1 MFGNLKI
8 PLEIEESVINS
19 IKAHKYNGYGP
30 STGKRVLEPAGN
42 LSLEIEESV
51 INSKKAHKYNG
62 YGPSTGKQVPRNYWG
77 TNRIH
82 HRAGKS
88 SPIK

>member
-30 STGKRVLEPAGN
+30 STGKPVLEKAGN
-42 LSLEIEESV
+42 
-51 INSKKAHKYNG
+51 H
-62 YGPSTGKQVPRNYWG
+62 
-77 TNRIH
+77 
-82 HRAGKS
+82 
-88 SPIK
+88 

>member
-30 STGKRVLEPAGN
+30 STGKSPGTSRDPLGKIP
-42 LSLEIEESV
+42 LEIEESV
-51 INSKKAHKYNG
+51 INIISKRVLE
-62 YGPSTGKQVPRNYWG
+62 P
-77 TNRIH
+77 
-82 HRAGKS
+82 AGKIPLEIEES
-88 SPIK
+88 L